1 MSILSTKFITKNKE
15 CAKHIL
21 APSAVACDISQLR
34 ASAHPRGAFL
44 ISRNELSHV
53 SVTRSFLDIKNSACQ
68 RTHFGKNFLRNS
80 CLTTTTLQQFPI
92 TKQKST
98 SRLSVLRHSSLFIYF
113 KFLFG
118 TKHYHSPAVQNKT
131 SP

>member
-53 SVTRSFLDIKNSACQ
+53 SVTRSFLDIKKSIPHTFKNS
-68 RTHFGKNFLRNS
+68 
-80 CLTTTTLQQFPI
+80 I
-92 TKQKST
+92 TF
-98 SRLSVLRHSSLFIYF
+98 SLFSRSLLHFPY
-113 KFLFG
+113 
-118 TKHYHSPAVQNKT
+118 
-131 SP
+131 

>member
-21 APSAVACDISQLR
+21 APSAVACDILLLR

-53 SVTRSFLDIKNSACQ
+53 SVTRSFLDMNKNVITFKGTISRSRCP
-68 RTHFGKNFLRNS
+68 RKNL
-80 CLTTTTLQQFPI
+80 
-92 TKQKST
+92 
-98 SRLSVLRHSSLFIYF
+98 
-113 KFLFG
+113 
-118 TKHYHSPAVQNKT
+118 
-131 SP
+131 

>member
-53 SVTRSFLDIKNSACQ
+53 SVTRSFLDIKKAPVSWCFQAMLLKKIILQSEMPDCGRYDNV
-68 RTHFGKNFLRNS
+68 NF
-80 CLTTTTLQQFPI
+80 
-92 TKQKST
+92 
-98 SRLSVLRHSSLFIYF
+98 
-113 KFLFG
+113 
-118 TKHYHSPAVQNKT
+118 
-131 SP
+131 